1 MTGNRDVIA
10 SVGLTALFVGAIIA
24 LDNTAKKNRSK
35 EKFSNMATSHNYGKV
50 PNYPVPNGLYGSKA
64 NNVNLNYKY
73 TNPDV
78 SIPVKDNN
86 ISLATGSQLLDYQLY
101 TEAVNA
107 STPTKAQLDAISGN
121 SYQQTGNSADILKGG
136 VSKNYAPY
144 SQLSD
149 TKGPTLYTSEYAA
162 VNYANPRAQSISAC
176 QQNAPSF
183 IATSLLPKPTIPGQN
198 SWDIGAPQN
207 DLANNNYLSAVQQI
221 GVDTVLSSLKNPS
234 YDIRNNIPNPINT
247 VSPWM
252 NSSITP
258 DLQRRPLDCYTPE
271 NGLYGCTTGCNT
283 NPTYVGQ

>member
-1 MTGNRDVIA
+1 MREGNRDIIA

-24 LDNTAKKNRSK
+24 LDKAARDKKSK
-35 EKFSNMATSHNYGKV
+35 EKFSNMSVV
-50 PNYPVPNGLYGSKA
+50 PNYPVPNELYGSQM
-64 NNVNLNYKY
+64 NNARRNLSMKY

-86 ISLATGSQLLDYQLY
+86 ISLASGSQLLDYQLY

-121 SYQQTGNSADILKGG
+121 SYQQTGNGADMLKGG

-144 SQLSD
+144 NQLTD

-183 IATSLLPKPTIPGQN
+183 IATSLLPKPTVPGEK
-198 SWDIGAPQN
+198 SWDINAPQN
-207 DLANNNYLSAVQQI
+207 DLANQNFLSATQQI
-221 GVDTVLSSLKNPS
+221 GIDTVLSSLKNPS

-247 VSPWM
+247 VSPWL

-271 NGLYGCTTGCNT
+271 NGLYGCGPSGCNV